1 MKLFLQNR
9 KAELSTQQIVLII
22 ILITSFA
29 VILFFLLR
37 LGIGEKSEE
46 QLCHNSVLQ
55 KASVFS
61 EAPLQCY
68 REYVCITEDGSCEKL
83 IKPKK
88 IKVKSLDEVYGN
100 LADEM
105 ANCWWMFGEGKVDY
119 VGSDLTKNNYCSICS
134 QIYFDN
140 SLENLEEIDSEGD
153 SSGEDKKISKDELY
167 DYLAENNYS
176 KDQTYAEY
184 LFGTSDIKKL
194 KADILQYE
202 NNTEDL
208 GSFGNIEIGKQYFN
222 VMGITSSIGWL
233 EWSGVGAGAGAA
245 VIGSVWVL
253 SGPPGWIVGGLILV
267 GGAIVGGTAGPG
279 AGELIEPEIGAI
291 IIEGKSGNQFMAPTL
306 QKAES
311 NKFKALNC
319 EEILTYT

>member
-1 MKLFLQNR
+1 MKN
-9 KAELSTQQIVLII
+9 KNAELSTQQIVLMI

-68 REYVCITEDGSCEKL
+68 RNYVCITEDGSCEKL

-88 IKVKSLDEVYGN
+88 IKVKTLDEVYGT

-105 ANCWWMFGEGKVDY
+105 ADCWWMFGEGKVDY

-134 QIYFDN
+134 QIYFDD
-140 SLENLEEIDSEGD
+140 SLEALEGIEN
-153 SSGEDKKISKDELY
+153 KQISKDELY
-167 DYLAENNYS
+167 DYLSENEYS
-176 KDQTYAEY
+176 KNKTYAEY

-202 NNTEDL
+202 NNTEDI
-208 GSFGNIEIGKQYFN
+208 GSFGNIEIGEQYFN
-222 VMGITSSIGWL
+222 VMGITSSVGRL
-233 EWSGVGAGAGAA
+233 EWSGVGAGVGAA
-245 VIGSVWVL
+245 AIGSVWVL
-253 SGPPGWIVGGLILV
+253 SGPPGWIAGALILV
-267 GGAIVGGTAGPG
+267 GGAVIGGTAGPG

-291 IIEGKSGNQFMAPTL
+291 LIEGKSGNQFMAPTL

-311 NKFKALNC
+311 DKFKALNC